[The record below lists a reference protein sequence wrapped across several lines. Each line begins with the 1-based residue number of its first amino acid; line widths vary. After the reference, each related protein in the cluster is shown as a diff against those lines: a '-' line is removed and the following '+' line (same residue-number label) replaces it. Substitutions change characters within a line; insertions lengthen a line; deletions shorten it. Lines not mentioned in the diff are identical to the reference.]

1 MHLLRLTR
9 LRHFCTVAEKGS
21 IGLAAQ
27 MLHITQPALTRS
39 IKKIEEGVG
48 EPLFERTSQGVRLTE
63 IGKTLLPY
71 VQTILAEADRAIAQC
86 RDLRG
91 EGATRLKIGISP
103 NFASYVIPEAL
114 PQFHEHYPGAQVDV
128 TTGTMENL
136 LAMLANTQLDL
147 ALCVFWGNS
156 MEIAIG
162 RLPDLVCDTVAELP
176 VGVYAPAGH
185 PLTKRTATLE
195 DLQSARWA
203 VPYGLSISYV
213 FQGKFTGRG
222 LDAPTQVLST
232 ASLELLVKS
241 SVRMNLL
248 TVVPRHLVQEQVAN
262 GTMLPVESPDLS
274 LRYQVALVT
283 RRRSIRTPALA
294 FFGQILR
301 DFCAGL
307 GQEPRPQGAADA
319 PSDGPSD
326 GFRRKVTEL
335 RAR

>member
-1 MHLLRLTR
+1 MNLLRLTR

-48 EPLFERTSQGVRLTE
+48 EPLFERTSQGVRLTQL
-63 IGKTLLPY
+63 GQMLLPH

-86 RDLRG
+86 KEMRG
-91 EGATRLKIGISP
+91 QGTTRLKIGISP

-114 PQFHEHYPGAQVDV
+114 PPFHEHYPGAQVDV
-128 TTGTMENL
+128 TTGTMESL
-136 LAMLANTQLDL
+136 LAMLSNTQLDL

-156 MEIAIG
+156 MELAVG

-185 PLTKRTATLE
+185 PLATRPATLE
-195 DLQSARWA
+195 DLQAARWA

-222 LDAPTQVLST
+222 LDAPAQVLST
-232 ASLELLVKS
+232 ASLDLLVKS
-241 SVRMNLL
+241 SMRMNLL
-248 TVVPRHLVQEQVAN
+248 TVVPRHLVREQVAQ
-262 GTMLPVESPDLS
+262 GAMVPVEAPDLA

-301 DFCAGL
+301 DFCSGL
-307 GQEPRPQGAADA
+307 GHEGRVTDPFRDGAPVDDVGRTADV
-319 PSDGPSD
+319 
-326 GFRRKVTEL
+326 RVR
-335 RAR
+335 